1 VTFATK
7 RVGAA
12 LLGFGAVLLT
22 AMWAHAL
29 LGLGGPG
36 ADELVSTWVYDA
48 IVFAAALA
56 LLWRAFSR
64 PHGRLPWVALGIGL
78 LLHGFGDVIY
88 STAPDLDAVPVPSM
102 SDPLWL
108 AIYPCA
114 YIALL
119 ALTLQRVGPTLLATR
134 LDGMVSGLAVAALL
148 ASVSL
153 PLALDATAG
162 APFWETATSLAYT
175 IGDLVLLGAVV
186 SAIALGGWR
195 MDRTWLLLGTAV
207 IAWEAADLMY
217 LFDVK
222 VTLGHVADAL
232 VATGTL
238 AIATAGSLYAH
249 GSERRSAGGHGLL
262 LPVVFGVLA
271 LGVLALGVP
280 LGLNVV
286 ALGLAAAALALAL
299 VRMALALSEN
309 QRLLGESRVEA
320 LTDPLTGLLNRR
332 SLKSDLAA
340 LLDDSSARESHA
352 LALLD
357 LNGFKGYND
366 TYGHSA
372 GDALLVRLGAA
383 LAELVRGHGTAYRMG
398 GDEFCVLAPCLH
410 GQAEAF
416 SARCASALATSGQG
430 FSITAA
436 HGVVTIPDEQTDPV
450 SALTLADTRMYQ
462 RKKAGAVPAASQSAS
477 VLIAVIEERA
487 PVLAE
492 HVRSVCALAR
502 ATAVE
507 LGIDGGDLE
516 ALRHAAA
523 LHDIGKMA
531 IPQSILDKPGPL
543 AADEWDLIRQHT
555 LIGERIL
562 ATAPAL
568 ERSAQLVRWS
578 HERVDGSGYPDGLSG
593 DEIPQGARIISV
605 VDAFDAM
612 CSDRGYGRK
621 RSEEEA
627 LAELHRCTGT
637 QFDGAVVAAFERT
650 LPLLESI
657 ADVESPGHAF
667 AVGAAAALASSA
679 SK

>member
-7 RVGAA
+7 KVDSA
-12 LLGFGAVLLT
+12 LLGLGAVLLT

-29 LGLGGPG
+29 LGLGGSG
-36 ADELVSTWVYDA
+36 ADEFVSTWVYDA

-64 PHGRLPWVALGIGL
+64 PHARLPWVALGVGL

-88 STAPDLDAVPVPSM
+88 STAPDLDAVPVPSI

-162 APFWETATSLAYT
+162 APFWETATGLAYT
-175 IGDLVLLGAVV
+175 VGDLVLLGAVV

-195 MDRTWLLLGTAV
+195 MDRTWLLLATAV

-217 LFDVK
+217 LFDVE

-238 AIATAGSLYAH
+238 AIAIAGSLYAH
-249 GSERRSAGGHGLL
+249 GSERRSARGHGLL

-280 LGLNVV
+280 LSLNVV
-286 ALGLAAAALALAL
+286 ALGLAAASLALAL

-309 QRLLGESRVEA
+309 QSLLGESRVEA

-332 SLKSDLAA
+332 SLKTDLAA
-340 LLDDSSARESHA
+340 LLDDSSARGSHA
-352 LALLD
+352 LSLLD

-383 LAELVRGHGTAYRMG
+383 LAEEVHGHGTAYRMG
-398 GDEFCVLAPCLH
+398 GDEFCVLAPCLPE
-410 GQAEAF
+410 QAEAF
-416 SARCASALATSGQG
+416 SARCASALATRGQG

-436 HGVVTIPDEQTDPV
+436 HGVVTIPDEQADAV
-450 SALTLADTRMYQ
+450 AALTLADARMYQ
-462 RKKAGAVPAASQSAS
+462 RKKAGRIPAASQSAG
-477 VLIAVIEERA
+477 VLIAVLEERA

-492 HVRSVCALAR
+492 HVRSVCELAQ

-507 LGIDGGDLE
+507 LGVDGGDLE

-531 IPQSILDKPGPL
+531 IPESVLEKPGPL
-543 AADEWDLIRQHT
+543 SEDEWTLIRQHT
-555 LIGERIL
+555 VIGERIL

-568 ERSAQLVRWS
+568 ERSAPLVRWS
-578 HERVDGSGYPDGLSG
+578 HERIDGCGYPDGLAG
-593 DEIPQGARIISV
+593 DEIPLAARIISV
-605 VDAFDAM
+605 ADAFDAM
-612 CSDRGYGRK
+612 CSDRGYGRT
-621 RSEEEA
+621 RSPDEA
-627 LAELHRCTGT
+627 LAELRRCAGT
-637 QFDGAVVAAFERT
+637 QFDGAVVAAFERM
-650 LPLLESI
+650 LSRLESI
-657 ADVESPGHAF
+657 THAESAHAF
-667 AVGAAAALASSA
+667 AGGAVAALASSA